1 MRKLFGF
8 ALIIHGLA
16 HASAGVWATDM
27 AHPFIVTLLWEGAAV
42 GFIVAGGMILG
53 LVPLERY
60 LKAVSTI
67 AISCSLVL
75 LLLFA
80 HSVFVPGALI
90 DVALAVLLLFRTQ
103 PAAMQSTRPR
113 VGRMLF
119 AAFTVYTAVV
129 IGARYTT
136 LIWGTTPYERTI
148 PLPGDPPSDDQ
159 HYRIDHAVTIEA
171 PADSVWKW
179 LAQIG
184 QDRAGFYSYDWLERA
199 AGDDIHNVDSIVPA
213 WQQVDPGDLV
223 RAIQPGYLGGVLDDK
238 PGWRVKEVVPGR
250 AMVLEGWGAFVLRPT
265 GEKRTRMHIRTRGAG
280 TPKLSMIPIAPVSL
294 LVFEPAHFIMER
306 GMLLGIKKRAERR
319 QNSA

>member
-1 MRKLFGF
+1 MRKLLGF

-27 AHPFIVTLLWEGAAV
+27 AHPLIVTLLWEGAAV
-42 GFIVAGGMILG
+42 GFIVAGGIVLG
-53 LVPLERY
+53 LVPIERY

-67 AISCSLVL
+67 AITCSVVL

-80 HSVFVPGALI
+80 HSVFIPGALI
-90 DVALAVLLLFRTQ
+90 DIVLAVLLVFRTQ
-103 PAAMQSTRPR
+103 PVATRRKRPR
-113 VGRMLF
+113 VGRILF
-119 AAFTVYTAVV
+119 ATFTVYTAVV

-148 PLPGDPPSDDQ
+148 PLPGDPPGDDQ

-171 PADSVWKW
+171 PADSVWMW

-213 WQQVDPGDLV
+213 WQQRDTGDLV
-223 RAIQPGYLGGVLDDK
+223 RAIQPGYLGGVLDDN
-238 PGWRVKEVVPGR
+238 PGWRIKEVVPGR
-250 AMVLEGWGAFVLRPT
+250 AIVLEGWGAFVLRPT
-265 GEKRTRMHIRTRGAG
+265 GDRRTRMHIRTRGDG
-280 TPKLSMIPIAPVSL
+280 TPRLSMIPVVPLSL

>member
-1 MRKLFGF
+1 MRKALGF
-8 ALIIHGLA
+8 ALVIHGLA

-27 AHPFIVTLLWEGAAV
+27 AHPLVVTLLWEGAAV
-42 GFIVAGGMILG
+42 GFIVAGGIILG

-67 AISCSLVL
+67 AIACSLVL

-80 HSVFVPGALI
+80 HSVFIPGALI
-90 DVALAVLLLFRTQ
+90 DIALAVLLVFRTQ
-103 PAAMQSTRPR
+103 PVAMRRTRGR
-113 VGRMLF
+113 VSRTLF
-119 AAFTVYTAVV
+119 AVFAVYTAVV

-136 LIWGTTPYERTI
+136 LIWGTTPYERSI
-148 PLPGDPPSDDQ
+148 PLPGDPPVDDQ

-171 PADSVWKW
+171 PADSVWMW

-199 AGDDIHNVDSIVPA
+199 AGDDIHNVDSIIPE
-213 WQQVDPGDLV
+213 WQQRYAGDLV
-223 RAIQPGYLGGVLDDK
+223 RAIQPGYLGGILDDK

-250 AMVLEGWGAFVLRPT
+250 AIVLEGWGAFVLRPT
-265 GEKRTRMHIRTRGAG
+265 GENRTRMQIRTRGAG
-280 TPKLSMIPIAPVSL
+280 TPKLSMIPVAPVSL

-319 QNSA
+319 QKSA

>member
-1 MRKLFGF
+1 MRKLLGF

-27 AHPFIVTLLWEGAAV
+27 AHPLMVTLLWEGAAV
-42 GFIVAGGMILG
+42 GFIVAGGIILG

-67 AISCSLVL
+67 AITCSVVL

-80 HSVFVPGALI
+80 HSVFIPGALI
-90 DVALAVLLLFRTQ
+90 DIALAVLLLFRRQ
-103 PAAMQSTRPR
+103 PVGTGRKRRR
-113 VGRMLF
+113 VSRIVF
-119 AAFTVYTAVV
+119 ATFTVYTAVV

-148 PLPGDPPSDDQ
+148 PLPGDPPGDDQ

-171 PADSVWKW
+171 PADSVWMW

-199 AGDDIHNVDSIVPA
+199 VGDDIHNVDSIVPA
-213 WQQVDPGDLV
+213 WQQRATGDVV
-223 RAIQPGYLGGVLDDK
+223 RAIQPGYLGGVLDEN

-250 AMVLEGWGAFVLRPT
+250 AIVLEGWGAFVLRPT
-265 GEKRTRMHIRTRGAG
+265 GENRTRMHIRTRGPG
-280 TPKLSMIPIAPVSL
+280 TPKLSLIPVVPLSL